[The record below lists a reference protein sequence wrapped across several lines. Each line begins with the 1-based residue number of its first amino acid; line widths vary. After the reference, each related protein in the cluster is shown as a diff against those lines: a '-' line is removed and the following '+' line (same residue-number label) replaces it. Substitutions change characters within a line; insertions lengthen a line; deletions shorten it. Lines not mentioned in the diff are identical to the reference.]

1 MYTAVNVGTY
11 SNTTWVH
18 SLTSGIMAQ
27 IQLKSAVPW
36 PAKVSHLD
44 YVAGELGYHKVDPI
58 GYMRNMGLLAPL
70 ATTER

>member
-1 MYTAVNVGTY
+1 
-11 SNTTWVH
+11 
-18 SLTSGIMAQ
+18 MAQ

>member
-1 MYTAVNVGTY
+1 MGTQPHFCYHTLWNSAV
-11 SNTTWVH
+11 
-18 SLTSGIMAQ
+18 MAQ